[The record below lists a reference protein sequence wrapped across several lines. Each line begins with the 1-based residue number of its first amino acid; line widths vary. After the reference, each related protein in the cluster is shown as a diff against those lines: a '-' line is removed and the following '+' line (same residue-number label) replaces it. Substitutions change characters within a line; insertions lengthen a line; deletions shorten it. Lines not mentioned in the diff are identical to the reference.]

1 MSKIGDIIRK
11 SWFFVLILV
20 ILVIFVYERTFAL
33 LATLILI
40 FGFIISYIPSLSF
53 KKRLIKSMNKYK
65 KIEDFAISRNIRRPL
80 PIVQNYMY
88 KLSKHQKRRK
98 WLIVYLNKRY
108 IFYNKKTIQNFIKL
122 YEYGFHEKEILENLR
137 SNTNLKTRAEIKAI
151 RDTLT
156 KHRRILEVQ
165 PQEIIEEVKLNKSIR
180 Y

>member
-1 MSKIGDIIRK
+1 
-11 SWFFVLILV
+11 
-20 ILVIFVYERTFAL
+20 
-33 LATLILI
+33 
-40 FGFIISYIPSLSF
+40 
-53 KKRLIKSMNKYK
+53 MNKYK